1 MLRYNL
7 LKNKSISSK
16 VFGKVDDNIYSSKNP
31 RKEEYKMR
39 IEAYSQ
45 IQQMYGA
52 SKPANKTASAKN
64 ADFKDKLQIS
74 NVGKDM
80 QVAKQA
86 VSDAPDIREDK
97 IAAIKQRLANGT
109 YEVSG
114 EEFAQKMMERLGQA
128 LA

>member
-1 MLRYNL
+1 
-7 LKNKSISSK
+7 
-16 VFGKVDDNIYSSKNP
+16 
-31 RKEEYKMR
+31 MR

>member
-1 MLRYNL
+1 
-7 LKNKSISSK
+7 
-16 VFGKVDDNIYSSKNP
+16 
-31 RKEEYKMR
+31 MR

-52 SKPANKTASAKN
+52 SRPSNKAASVKG

-74 NVGKDM
+74 NTGKDL

-86 VSDAPDIREDK
+86 VADASDIREDK
-97 IAAIKQRLANGT
+97 IAEIKQRLQNGT

>member
-1 MLRYNL
+1 
-7 LKNKSISSK
+7 
-16 VFGKVDDNIYSSKNP
+16 
-31 RKEEYKMR
+31 MR

-52 SKPANKTASAKN
+52 SKPTNKAASAKS

-74 NVGKDM
+74 NTGKDM

-86 VSDAPDIREDK
+86 VSDASDIREDK
-97 IAAIKQRLANGT
+97 VAAIKQRLANGT

>member
-1 MLRYNL
+1 
-7 LKNKSISSK
+7 
-16 VFGKVDDNIYSSKNP
+16 
-31 RKEEYKMR
+31 MR

-52 SKPANKTASAKN
+52 SKPANKTASAKG

-74 NVGKDM
+74 NTGKDM
-80 QVAKQA
+80 QVAKKA

-97 IAAIKQRLANGT
+97 VAAIKQRYANGT